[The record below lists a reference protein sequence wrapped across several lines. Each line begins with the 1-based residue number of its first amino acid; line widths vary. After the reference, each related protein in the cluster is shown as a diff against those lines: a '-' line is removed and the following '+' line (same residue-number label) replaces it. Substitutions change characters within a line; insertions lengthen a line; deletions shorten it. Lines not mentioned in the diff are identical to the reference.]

1 MPQDLT
7 LSVSAVC
14 QLLHGILVGMVSFV
28 LFRHIIKLK
37 SYLPGLQDNHYK
49 LRFKC
54 KQLADGHMGRTS
66 TVKSHLSFPNFR
78 VYLPQDLGFFL
89 KTNSIYQMK
98 LLILN
103 FQAILS
109 YDFMISSTKQA
120 RSINIL
126 NFLDRQF
133 FFQSQ
138 THQPHYNHLLY
149 HICELTQINNVYSFF
164 DIKME

>member
-7 LSVSAVC
+7 LSVSAGC
-14 QLLHGILVGMVSFV
+14 QLLLGILVGMVSFV
-28 LFRHIIKLK
+28 LFRHTIKLK
-37 SYLPGLQDNHYK
+37 SYLPGPQDDHYK

-54 KQLADGHMGRTS
+54 EQLVDGHMGKTS
-66 TVKSHLSFPNFR
+66 TVKSHLSSPDFR

-138 THQPHYNHLLY
+138 THHVNLPKLIMFILSL
-149 HICELTQINNVYSFF
+149 I
-164 DIKME
+164 